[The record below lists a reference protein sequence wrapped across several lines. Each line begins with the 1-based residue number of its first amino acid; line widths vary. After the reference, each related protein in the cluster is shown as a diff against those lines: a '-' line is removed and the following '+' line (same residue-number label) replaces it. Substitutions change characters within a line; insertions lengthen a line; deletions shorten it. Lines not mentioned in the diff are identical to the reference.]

1 MQRKARILAVFAV
14 LLVGCGAPQV
24 QVLTNR
30 DDKFD
35 FATLHKFNWMP
46 LELGDRVPQGIPNPE
61 EVDGMV
67 HHAVEYELQESGY
80 EKSESPD
87 FLLTFRVIV
96 SDRQDN
102 PTVQHHTVS
111 GFDAER
117 DAQLY
122 QKTGAIVLDVLE
134 ARTQNLVWRGA
145 GITPIEVGK
154 GRKRIDDVVDKIVAE
169 FPRR

>member
-1 MQRKARILAVFAV
+1 MQRKARILAVLIV

-30 DDKFD
+30 DEKYD
-35 FATLHKFNWMP
+35 FATLHKYNWMQ
-46 LELGDRVPQGIPNPE
+46 LELRDRVPQGIPKPE

-87 FLLTFRVIV
+87 FLVTFRVIV